1 MKWIDPIVEDVHT
14 TRENIRKACGYNL
27 ARVCEMLRESQASHS
42 SMIVTRAKLSGR
54 HVRRRSR

>member
-27 ARVCEMLRESQASHS
+27 DRVCEMLRESQRAHN
-42 SMIVTRAKLSGR
+42 SMIVTRAKFPGR
-54 HVRRRSR
+54 HGQR

>member
-1 MKWIDPIVEDVHT
+1 MKWIDLIVEDVRT

-42 SMIVTRAKLSGR
+42 SMVVTRAELSRR
-54 HVRRRSR
+54 HGQR